1 MTSLDPDSV
10 RAVARKDFE
19 DAIRSRTL
27 LVLGGVFV
35 VFFLTAAYLF
45 TDQIGGAI
53 QQAQQGQQ
61 APEITSS
68 SFLRPLT
75 NVTRLLVPLT
85 GAVVAY
91 ASVIRERESGSLK
104 LLLSLPHSRLDV
116 LVGKLLG
123 RGAVLA
129 LPVTVGLLVA
139 VPTFP
144 LADIEFLA
152 ADYLLYL
159 VLTVLVGLTFV
170 SVGLGASAA
179 ADSSRR
185 AVVATFVPYA
195 LFTLLWGQVAQRVA
209 SRLSD
214 QLGLETQA
222 AIKLYLGVQSFNPI
236 ASYEAV
242 ASNVGS
248 PQAQLSL
255 FGPPTR
261 QQYVQQFGELPWYLT
276 DGALIGVLVLW
287 IVVPVALGYLV
298 FEQTDL

>member
-19 DAIRSRTL
+19 DAIRSRAL
-27 LVLGGVFV
+27 LLLAGVFV

-129 LPVTVGLLVA
+129 LPVTAGLLIA

-185 AVVATFVPYA
+185 AVVATYVVYVV
-195 LFTLLWGQVAQRVA
+195 FTLLWGQVARRAATTLRDQFSLGARATQEAYFGARAVNPVA
-209 SRLSD
+209 AY
-214 QLGLETQA
+214 QM
-222 AIKLYLGVQSFNPI
+222 
-236 ASYEAV
+236 V
-242 ASNVGS
+242 ASNLGS
-248 PQAQLSL
+248 PRVQISL
-255 FGPPTR
+255 FGPPSR
-261 QQYVQQFGELPWYLT
+261 QGYVQEFGELPWYLT
-276 DGALIGVLVLW
+276 DGALAVVLVLW
-287 IVVPVALGYLV
+287 ILIPVAVGYLV
-298 FEQTDL
+298 FEGSDL